1 MLRKISVLTF
11 VLVLSLVFAL
21 PAFAKPNFQP
31 AIYADGKLFSTQG
44 LATLPPPNDDK
55 NLQSF
60 DKLFKIINSN
70 NPEGQ
75 PAVAEAG
82 PGNPNFNG
90 GRWYTQTVEW
100 TQAGFDAHGIV
111 PVLKSY
117 DDVLLHESL
126 GHLIITPGSPDGSPT
141 FFLCPLLPVK

>member
-1 MLRKISVLTF
+1 MLRKISVVTL

-21 PAFAKPNFQP
+21 PAFAKPGFGP
-31 AIYADGKLFSTQG
+31 AIWADGELFSTQG
-44 LATLPPPNDDK
+44 LAELPEPNDDK

-60 DKLFKIINSN
+60 DKLFKIVNSN

-75 PAVAEAG
+75 MAVAEAA

-90 GRWYTQTVEW
+90 GRWYTHTVEW
-100 TQAGFDAHGIV
+100 TQAGFDDHGVV

-117 DDVLLHESL
+117 DDVMLHASL
-126 GHLIITPGSPDGSPT
+126 GHLTITPGSPDSSPT

>member
-1 MLRKISVLTF
+1 MLRKISLLALI
-11 VLVLSLVFAL
+11 LVLSLVAAV
-21 PAFAKPNFQP
+21 PAFAAPTFAP
-31 AIYADGKLFSTQG
+31 AIYADGELFSTQG
-44 LATLPPPNDDK
+44 LATLPPPNDAK

-70 NPEGQ
+70 NPDIQ
-75 PAVAEAG
+75 YAVAEAA

-100 TQAGFDAHGIV
+100 TQAGFDDHGIV
-111 PVLKSY
+111 PILKSY
-117 DDVLLHESL
+117 DDVMLHYSL
-126 GHLIITPGSPDGSPT
+126 GHLTITPGSPDDSPT